1 MSFPYAGRA
10 AVTHS
15 ARRASTIIRDDLRA
29 LQGESAQADF
39 VSLLQRIHSPGWGF
53 ACGSSLPRPPS
64 GRPDPL
70 AVDPPV
76 QIHHSSVQST
86 MRLARPPFAVIA
98 AVLALLLSASP
109 AAAQGTDLIRGR
121 VTDPQGAPLAGVRIE
136 ATSAESGLTRTGATN
151 ADGRYTIAF
160 PDGGGRYTVRASTV
174 GRQASTATVARQ
186 ADEEVLIADFRLAEQ
201 AVLLEAVSV
210 EADRGAA
217 PGRGDVGGQ
226 ERTLPSEIVNRLP
239 LENTDAASLAALS
252 PGVVSVGG
260 DSASGR
266 AGFSVGGQ
274 ESSQNQVTLD
284 GSSFSSRLSG
294 GESGGSPLSVP
305 QEGVR
310 GTQVVTS
317 TFDVSRGQFAG
328 GLVATTTRGGTNR
341 AGGSLSW
348 QLRDQSLQSD
358 GGNPQL
364 GQGYTQH
371 RLSGGFGGPIVR
383 NRLFYFLSFTW
394 QHRSDDLYALT
405 PRDPLAL
412 QRFGVTPQAVD
423 TFLATLSSRYGLT
436 GRTGDY
442 ARTGDALSLLARTD
456 LVLSQRHTLALRGH
470 LNTYGQ
476 ENARIGFLET
486 LENGGEVGSRG
497 GGAIATLSSRLGD
510 GWVNELR
517 ASVNVDRRDQT
528 PYEELP
534 EGRVQVASALAGAGR
549 GFSAFVFGGDR
560 SLPSLSRERTVE
572 VANELSM
579 LIRDTHRVKAGIL
592 LNANAFQQ
600 EQASNRLGSFEFES
614 LDAFAEGRPYRF
626 TRQLSARVTEGS
638 GLDAAAWLGDT
649 WRPRA
654 EVQVTGGVRLEA
666 SRFGERPALNPAIQE
681 RFGYRTDHVPGEVH
695 ASPRLGFSWRLSEQ
709 GAPLRLVR
717 GGVGEFR
724 GRAPYS
730 LFAAALEQTGL
741 PGGETQID
749 CVGAAAPVP
758 DWRAYLADPSTI
770 PTECV
775 GGGVGRPVRGVPSV
789 TVFEEGFSAPRA
801 WRASLGYQTQL
812 FRRLRASLDVSYSL
826 GVAQMGVRDLNLRAQ
841 PAFTLEAEDG
851 RPVFAPAAAI
861 QPSSA
866 AIPLFA
872 SRVDPALGYVLAVGS
887 GLRNRTAQAT
897 VGLQGILG
905 PRILLATSYTLAR
918 SRDQGSFGGGS
929 PLGGFSAVTRGDPNA
944 REWATSDRE
953 RRHSLVATLGMP
965 VGRALEVSFI
975 GRASSGTPFTPL
987 VGRDVNGD
995 GARNDAA
1002 FVFGPAAV
1010 AGDTALAA
1018 GMQRL
1023 LGSASGRVRACLE
1036 AQTGEVARR
1045 NSCRGEWSTNFDL
1058 RATFRPTLP
1067 RLGRRLSVSLDAFN
1081 LAAGLDELLH
1091 DELRGWGQSAFRPD
1105 NVLLVP
1111 DSFDVAARR
1120 YLYRVNEN
1128 FGSRRTAGGFGGFGL
1143 SPFQVQLSARIVV
1156 GAEQPGGGGF
1166 AGRGGPGGPGGPGG
1180 FDPELVLDRMLP
1192 EPISPM
1198 ILLRDTLRLTDEQ
1211 VARLQAISDTLQ
1223 ARNDTLREQIR
1234 AAFPQGAA
1242 GAGLGE
1248 AFQRV
1253 QPQVQEGRRNV
1264 QQALTEAEAVMTREQ
1279 WRRVP
1284 AALRN
1289 ALGAFGAEGGRRG
1302 GGGRPPE

>member
-1 MSFPYAGRA
+1 M
-10 AVTHS
+10 
-15 ARRASTIIRDDLRA
+15 
-29 LQGESAQADF
+29 
-39 VSLLQRIHSPGWGF
+39 
-53 ACGSSLPRPPS
+53 
-64 GRPDPL
+64 
-70 AVDPPV
+70 
-76 QIHHSSVQST
+76 
-86 MRLARPPFAVIA
+86 MRFARPLLALL
-98 AVLALLLSASP
+98 AVLALGITPAP
-109 AAAQGTDLIRGR
+109 AAAQGTDILRGR
-121 VTDPQGAPLAGVRIE
+121 VTAADGTPLAGVRIE
-136 ATSAESGLTRTGATN
+136 ATSAESGVTRSSATN

-160 PDGGGRYTVRASTV
+160 PDGGGRYTIRASSV
-174 GRQASTATVARQ
+174 GRQPATMTVARQ

-201 AVLLEAVSV
+201 AVLLETISV
-210 EADRGAA
+210 EAERGPA
-217 PGRGDVGGQ
+217 PTRGDVGGQ
-226 ERTLPSEIVNRLP
+226 ERNLSGEIINRLP

-274 ESSQNQVTLD
+274 QSTQNQVTLD
-284 GSSFSSRLSG
+284 GASFSSRLSG

-328 GLVATTTRGGTNR
+328 GLVATTTRSGTNR
-341 AGGSLSW
+341 PGGSFSW
-348 QLRDQSLQSD
+348 QLRDQALQAS

-364 GQGYTQH
+364 GQGYTQN
-371 RLSGGFGGPIVR
+371 RVSGGFGGPIVKD
-383 NRLFYFLSFTW
+383 RLFYFLSFTY
-394 QHRSDDLYALT
+394 QRRTDDLYALT
-405 PRDPLAL
+405 PQDPLAL
-412 QRFGVTPQAVD
+412 ERFGVTPQAVD
-423 TFLATLSSRYGLT
+423 TFLTTLTSRYGLT

-442 ARTGDALSLLARTD
+442 ARTGDAISLLARTD
-456 LVLSQRHTLALRGH
+456 VVLSQRHNLALRGH

-486 LENGGEVGSRG
+486 LENGGEVGSNG
-497 GGAIATLSSRLGD
+497 GGAIATLTSRFGD

-517 ASVNVDRRDQT
+517 ASINLDRRDQT

-534 EGRVQVASALAGAGR
+534 EGRVQVSSALAGAGR
-549 GFSAFVFGGDR
+549 GFSSFVFGGDR
-560 SLPSLSRERTVE
+560 SLPSLSRERTIE

-592 LNANAFQQ
+592 VNASAFEQ

-614 LDAFAEGRPYRF
+614 LDAFEEGRAFRF
-626 TRQLSARVTEGS
+626 TRQLSARETSGS
-638 GLDAAAWLGDT
+638 GIDAAAYLGDT
-649 WRPRA
+649 WRPRN
-654 EVQVTGGVRLEA
+654 EVQVTGGVRVEA
-666 SRFGERPALNPAIQE
+666 SRFGEDPAYNPAIEQA
-681 RFGYRTDHVPGEVH
+681 FGYRTDRIPGEVH
-695 ASPRLGFSWRLSEQ
+695 VSPRLGFSWRLNEQ

-749 CVGAAAPVP
+749 CVGAAAPMP
-758 DWRAYLADPSTI
+758 DWQAYLADPSSI

-775 GGGVGRPVRGVPSV
+775 GGGVGQPVRSVPSV
-789 TVFEEGFSAPRA
+789 TVFEEDFSAPRS

-812 FRRLRASLDVSYSL
+812 FRRLSANFDVTYSL
-826 GVAQMGVRDLNLRAQ
+826 GVAQTGVRDLNLRTE
-841 PAFTLEAEDG
+841 PAFVLEAEGG
-851 RPVFAPAAAI
+851 RPVYAPASAI

-872 SRVDPALGYVLAVGS
+872 SRVDPELGYVLAVDS
-887 GLRNRTAQAT
+887 DLRSRTAQAT

-905 PRILLATSYTLAR
+905 PRILLSANYTWSR
-918 SRDQGSFGGGS
+918 STDQASFGGGS
-929 PLGGFSAVTRGDPNA
+929 PLGGFSQAVTGGDPNA
-944 REWATSDRE
+944 RAWATSDRE
-953 RRHSLVATLGMP
+953 RRHSVVATIGMP
-965 VGRALEVSFI
+965 IGSALEVALI
-975 GRASSGTPFTPL
+975 ARTSSGTPFTPI
-987 VGRDVNGD
+987 VGQDINGD
-995 GARNDAA
+995 GVRNDAA
-1002 FVFGPAAV
+1002 FVFDPAAV

-1023 LGSASGRVRACLE
+1023 LGSVPGRVAECLRE
-1036 AQTGEVARR
+1036 QTGEVADR

-1058 RATFRPTLP
+1058 RATFRPQLP
-1067 RLGRRLSVSLDAFN
+1067 NLGRRLSVSLDAFN

-1091 DELRGWGQSAFRPD
+1091 GGGDLRGWGQAAFRPD

-1120 YLYRVNEN
+1120 YTYRVNEN

-1143 SPFQVQLSARIVV
+1143 SPFQVQLSARITV
-1156 GAEQPGGGGF
+1156 GAEQPGGGGGF
-1166 AGRGGPGGPGGPGG
+1166 GGRGGGFRGPGGPGGPGG
-1180 FDPELVLDRMLP
+1180 AGRDGGFDPALLLDRVLP

-1211 VARLQAISDTLQ
+1211 VARLQAIADTLQ
-1223 ARNDTLREQIR
+1223 ARNEPLREQIR
-1234 AAFPQGAA
+1234 AAFPQGA
-1242 GAGLGE
+1242 GASMGE

-1253 QPQVQEGRRNV
+1253 QPQIQQGRRHI
-1264 QQALTEAEAVMTREQ
+1264 QQALTEAEGVMTREQ

-1289 ALGAFGAEGGRRG
+1289 ALGAFGGPG